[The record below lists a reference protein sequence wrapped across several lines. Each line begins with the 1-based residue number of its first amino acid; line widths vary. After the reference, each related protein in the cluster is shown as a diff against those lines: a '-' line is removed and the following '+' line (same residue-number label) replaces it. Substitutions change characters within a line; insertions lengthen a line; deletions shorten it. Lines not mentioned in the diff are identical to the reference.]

1 MTAWEELRET
11 CLKCQ
16 ACQLRQ
22 TCTQVVFSRIR
33 SRMYSIWEAVSF
45 RKRDLTTSAG

>member
-22 TCTQVVFSRIR
+22 TCTQVVFGVGDPNAEVLFIG
-33 SRMYSIWEAVSF
+33 EAPGG
-45 RKRDLTTSAG
+45 RRCG